1 MSVHCSISRKAG
13 NRLIVTQAQS
23 QVQSFFDELKNGTLN
38 YRTIASLD
46 GQIAQEYRGRCILE
60 LLQNA
65 HDALVDVEHDN
76 PKQISFVLI
85 TSPEPVLLIGNS
97 GHPFRIEDF
106 KGICQLGQSPK
117 DPNESVGNKGLGFRS
132 VLEVSTCPEIWS
144 TTPTGSDTSFVF
156 RFDPSVSDQV
166 ATAAQTLEKQGLNVS
181 SAFSPEILLVDWSS
195 EQLNQY
201 RKRLSAT
208 NLNIVYEAKK
218 FLSPYLFPLT
228 IEGVLPEVEKL
239 LSAGYSTV
247 IRLQLDGGRGG
258 TSEEAVQS
266 VKDQLQE
273 LDARS
278 MLFLSHLETLVID
291 IDGERCILERVVDSD
306 DELSGCQQT
315 RQQRLLVESSE
326 PTLEDD
332 TTRQFQ
338 VWTRIIGGEENPDQA
353 EHISTVV
360 KHLPNRW
367 PEVRRVTVGVAVEV
381 APKPEEGV
389 FVIFLP
395 TEMTTGTGAHINA
408 PFYGSLD
415 RRQIHFKDPYNKMLL
430 ESVLDLCLDAVTE
443 LISEGPEDWRAQTVI
458 DLLSSTGN
466 VGGKDWQFMDRL
478 HDRALERDNSL
489 ESQALV
495 LCDDGWHISGEAR
508 MMPDLDDNLIGAD
521 RWRKHAEFAVVSNA
535 LDERQDAV
543 EELLTKLDGLPS
555 PTHCEWRRTI
565 ERVAKNVQARKID
578 VTCNDFFNSLIAV
591 LPDDLRSEQ
600 WGGRPDPLAATK
612 FLPTQDG
619 RLLSASDSAKL
630 FFQPVRGV
638 DDAADLVGEVP
649 NSLKRRVAFLHPDI
663 RMQEG
668 PQRRNTAVQK
678 FLDDRFARG
687 FRREELLRDV
697 VVPAVPPLPVPHG
710 SPEASLCSELFAWT
724 MKLLG
729 NEELET
735 SLDLIKQLPVA
746 CHGGWL
752 EMSDTTFGP
761 GWQDRLGDLVWSLAN
776 ELPDDAA
783 MRLRETALL
792 PPDDPR
798 WETFVEDRDEL
809 FIRMGV
815 VDGLRLQSVPEVC
828 FSMSEWSYELPTKA
842 PVGILQT
849 AWDDWRRVVRENVKP
864 YYSTSFDY
872 TLDGIQLLPEIYY
885 LPKLSP
891 AGRNVLSDLVLAS
904 LESWPAGWH
913 SITITK
919 CEGQAWS
926 RPVTSPLSYWL
937 KTQAWLSDGNTVK
950 PLSHRWLVP
959 VFLPQGQVNRF
970 RHLDPLSPDLAR
982 KLEAEPDLK
991 AALIRL
997 GLNVYPTEDDQTTGP
1012 ELLEALAAAWDAQK
1026 VPIQRFDVFL
1036 GQVREAWKHLD
1047 PDKGLPKTFL
1057 VKTGRRTFSTCG
1069 SDELTD
1075 VYLPDNR
1082 DRTRS
1087 LQEHGKR
1094 ILEMDPRDATRKA
1107 SALAFT
1113 NIRRALNL
1121 KERFLIDGV
1130 PWTREVDGIPSLEE
1144 TEYATWLP
1152 VILLTVAAHGG
1163 TSPTGATTNTWLQ
1176 VADRL
1181 RRTHVL
1187 ECENIVTELVDKDQ
1201 LVASIEL
1208 TAQWLPGDVLAI
1220 QRDMEL
1226 SYERLAPATQAML
1239 DRQDLLKDL
1248 RLVLGALAGQEVP
1261 TPEQIEAAME
1271 LAEIDA
1277 QALEDIRQQ
1286 WAGTTS
1292 LLVDRIRPVLELLE
1306 IPTSGFEMAAMNIE
1320 NLTEWLSSN
1329 LQQWPAS
1336 EILSAARRSCDDC
1349 TMGEATWR
1357 ALGDVAELPVW
1368 NKALATLGDQYVAVK
1383 NNDVEEQRDAH
1394 LKEAAPLLRGLARHI
1409 AIEVDNPSLFHKIEA
1424 LHQSFKSDKDWS
1436 TRWWEV
1442 PFKAVIDKLSTCY
1455 SEISGAEHYLEVI
1468 EGATTIADLRTAFQT
1483 KGMATHPDPYE
1494 TADANKRKLEEVI
1507 RQVYDLHRAW
1517 VELRTPGLIA
1527 PEPPESPDE
1536 IDSVAYLHR
1545 WSEAELLE
1553 QALYIMDDSEFVSAC
1568 NDCVSLNDIRE
1579 RLKLDSKVIN
1589 AQQQQRLQRE
1599 QEIARKRL
1607 RKRRI
1612 INVAGDPFEVG
1623 MSSYSKL
1630 FERLNSLAIPEGPH
1644 ASEDALTPLS
1654 ATRLIRGNSGGGS
1667 AGRGKTSHLRPS
1679 AEHRDLVGIVGE
1691 IHAYR
1696 FLRAEFGN
1704 EVVTRDAWVSE
1715 IRLKVLPPV
1724 KGELDNTSDSHGF
1737 DFQFSHRR
1745 KNWYV
1750 EVKATAGDDPQF
1762 DLGISEINAAT
1773 GLARR
1778 GRRWRIL
1785 RVRYAL
1791 SDQPEFD
1798 WLPNPFE
1805 KKYKEYFRLH
1815 KGGMVVSYRRK

>member
-1 MSVHCSISRKAG
+1 MSVNCSKSRKAG
-13 NRLIVTQAQS
+13 NKRIVAQAQS
-23 QVQSFFDELKNGTLN
+23 QVRSFFDELKNGTQN
-38 YRTIASLD
+38 YQTIASLD

-65 HDALVDVEHDN
+65 HDALVDVEHDDT
-76 PKQISFVLI
+76 KQILFVLS

-117 DPNESVGNKGLGFRS
+117 DPDKSVGNKGLGFRS

-166 ATAAQTLEKQGLNVS
+166 TTAAQTLEKQGLDVS
-181 SAFSPEILLVDWSS
+181 SPFDPEISLVDWSS

-201 RKRLSAT
+201 RERLSET
-208 NLNIVYEAKK
+208 NLNIEYETKK

-228 IEGVLPEVEKL
+228 IEGVLSEVEHL
-239 LSAGYSTV
+239 LNAGCSTIV
-247 IRLQLDGGRGG
+247 RLRLDGGRVG

-278 MLFLSHLETLVID
+278 MLFLSHLEKLVID
-291 IDGERCILERVVDSD
+291 IDGERRILERVVDSE

-315 RQQRLLVESSE
+315 YQQRLLVGSSE

-332 TTRQFQ
+332 TARQFQ
-338 VWTRIIGGEENPDQA
+338 VWTRIIGGDENPDQA

-367 PEVRRVTVGVAVEV
+367 PEVRKVTVGIAVEE
-381 APKPEEGV
+381 APEPEEGV

-395 TEMTTGTGAHINA
+395 TEMKTGTGAHINA

-415 RRQIHFKDPYNKMLL
+415 RRQIDFKDSYNKMLL
-430 ESVLDLCLDAVTE
+430 ESVLDLCLDAVTG
-443 LISEGPEDWRAQTVI
+443 LISEEPRDWRARAVI

-466 VGGKDWQFMDRL
+466 VGGKDWRFMDQL

-489 ESQALV
+489 ENQTLV
-495 LCDDGWHISGEAR
+495 LCDDGWHIPGETR
-508 MMPDLDDNLIGAD
+508 MMPDIDGNLIGTEI
-521 RWRKHAEFAVVSNA
+521 WREHAEFAVISTV
-535 LDERQDAV
+535 LDERQNAV
-543 EELLTKLDGLPS
+543 EELLAKLDGSLS
-555 PTHCEWRRTI
+555 PTHYEWLRTI

-578 VTCNDFFNSLIAV
+578 VTWDDFLNSLIAV
-591 LPDDLRSEQ
+591 LPHSLRSEP
-600 WGGRPDPLAATK
+600 WGSRPDLLAKTK
-612 FLPTQDG
+612 FLPTRDG
-619 RLLSASDSAKL
+619 RLLSASDSTKL
-630 FFQPVRGV
+630 FFQPVQGV

-678 FLDDRFARG
+678 FLDERFARG
-687 FRREELLRDV
+687 FRREDILRDV
-697 VVPAVPPLPVPHG
+697 VIPAVPPLPVPHG
-710 SPEASLCSELFAWT
+710 STEADLCSELFAWT

-735 SLDLIKQLPVA
+735 SLTLIKQLPVA

-752 EMSDTTFGP
+752 AMSDATFGH
-761 GWQDRLGDLVWSLAN
+761 GWKGRLGDLVWSLAN

-783 MRLRETALL
+783 MRLRGTALL
-792 PPDDPR
+792 PPDDSR
-798 WETFVEDRDEL
+798 WGTFVEDRDEL

-815 VDGLRLQSVPEVC
+815 VDGLRLQSVPKVC
-828 FSMSEWSYELPTKA
+828 FSMCEWSRELPTKA
-842 PVGILQT
+842 PVGISQT
-849 AWDDWRRVVRENVKP
+849 AWDDWRESVRENVKLR
-864 YYSTSFDY
+864 YSSRFDY

-885 LPKLSP
+885 LPKLSA
-891 AGRNVLSDLVLAS
+891 AGRNVLSNLVLAS
-904 LESWPAGWH
+904 LESWSAGWH

-919 CEGQAWS
+919 CEGKAWS
-926 RPVTSPLSYWL
+926 CPVTSPLSYWL

-959 VFLPQGQVNRF
+959 VFLLQRQVNRF
-970 RHLDPLSPDLAR
+970 RHLDPLSLDLTR
-982 KLEAEPDLK
+982 KLEAEPELK
-991 AALIRL
+991 TALRRL
-997 GLNVYPTEDDQTTGP
+997 GLNVYPTENDQTGP
-1012 ELLEALAAAWDAQK
+1012 ELLEALAAAWEAK
-1026 VPIQRFDVFL
+1026 RVPSQRFDIFL
-1036 GQVREAWKHLD
+1036 GQVREAWRHLN

-1057 VKTGRRTFSTCG
+1057 VRTGRRTFSTRG
-1069 SDELTD
+1069 PEELTD

-1087 LQEHGKR
+1087 LQEQGKQ
-1094 ILEMDPRDATRKA
+1094 ILEMDPSDATRKA

-1121 KERFLIDGV
+1121 KEQFLIDGV
-1130 PWTREVDGIPSLEE
+1130 PWTEEVDGIPSLDE
-1144 TEYATWLP
+1144 TKYATWLP

-1163 TSPTGATTNTWLQ
+1163 TSPTGTTTNTWLQ

-1201 LVASIEL
+1201 LVASIEP

-1248 RLVLGALAGQEVP
+1248 RLVLGTLAGQEVP

-1277 QALEDIRQQ
+1277 QALTDIRHQ

-1292 LLVDRIRPVLELLE
+1292 LLVDRIRPVLKLLG
-1306 IPTSGFEMAAMNIE
+1306 ISANGFDAATTNIE
-1320 NLTEWLSSN
+1320 CLTEWLSSN
-1329 LQQWPAS
+1329 LREWPAS
-1336 EILSAARRSCDDC
+1336 EILSVARQSHDDR
-1349 TMGEATWR
+1349 TMGEAAWR
-1357 ALGDVAELPVW
+1357 ALGDVAELPAW
-1368 NKALATLGDQYVAVK
+1368 NKALAVLGDQYTVVK
-1383 NNDVEEQRDAH
+1383 NNDVEEQMDAH
-1394 LKEAAPLLRGLARHI
+1394 LKEAALLLRGLARHM
-1409 AIEVDNPSLFHKIEA
+1409 AIEVDDPSLFHKIEA
-1424 LHQSFKSDKDWS
+1424 IHQNFKGDKDWP

-1442 PFKAVIDKLSTCY
+1442 PFGVIIDELCTSY
-1455 SEISGAEHYLEVI
+1455 AEIFGVEYDLEVLK
-1468 EGATTIADLRTAFQT
+1468 GVTTVDDLRTAFQT
-1483 KGMATHPDPYE
+1483 KGISTDPDPYE
-1494 TADANKRKLEEVI
+1494 TAGLNKKRLDEVLLSAH
-1507 RQVYDLHRAW
+1507 DLYRAW
-1517 VELRTPGLIA
+1517 VEFKTSGPMVS
-1527 PEPPESPDE
+1527 EPPALPAELEP
-1536 IDSVAYLHR
+1536 VAYLHD
-1545 WSEAELLE
+1545 WSDVELLE
-1553 QALYIMDDSEFVSAC
+1553 RALRLIDDEEFIKACGGCASLDAIRQRLELTPESIQALRQDRLLRD
-1568 NDCVSLNDIRE
+1568 RE
-1579 RLKLDSKVIN
+1579 ERRR
-1589 AQQQQRLQRE
+1589 QQTFD
-1599 QEIARKRL
+1599 
-1607 RKRRI
+1607 
-1612 INVAGDPFEVG
+1612 VAGDPFEVG
-1623 MSSYSKL
+1623 TESYGDL
-1630 FERLNSLAIPEGPH
+1630 FGRLKSLADPEGPH
-1644 ASEDALTPLS
+1644 ANKDQFTPLTQ
-1654 ATRLIRGNSGGGS
+1654 AGPSGGSSGQV
-1667 AGRGKTSHLRPS
+1667 GRKIVKTSHLRS
-1679 AEHRDLVGIVGE
+1679 LAELRELVGVVGE
-1691 IHAYR
+1691 MHAYR
-1696 FLRAEFGN
+1696 FLRAKFGN
-1704 EVVTRDAWVSE
+1704 DVVTQDAWVSE
-1715 IRLKVLPPV
+1715 IRMEVLPLM
-1724 KGELDNTSDSHGF
+1724 KGEPDNTSDSHGF
-1737 DFQFSHRR
+1737 DFQFRYRR
-1745 KNWYV
+1745 KKWHV
-1750 EVKATAGDDPQF
+1750 EVKATTGDDPQF

-1773 GLARR
+1773 NLARR
-1778 GRRWRIL
+1778 GERWRIL
-1785 RVRYAL
+1785 RIRNAL

-1805 KKYKEYFRLH
+1805 EKYKEFFRLH
-1815 KGGMVVSYRRK
+1815 RGGMAVSYTPKKT